1 MASEQ
6 YILYTN
12 NGERTVSSIATVATP
27 ALLAM
32 EPVAGRVN
40 SSGWLSARL
49 ALVCIFLTVC
59 NGVYICSRV

>member
-1 MASEQ
+1 MTSEQ

-12 NGERTVSSIATVATP
+12 NGERIVSSIATP

-32 EPVAGRVN
+32 GPVAGRVN